1 MHEIV
6 IEYLPGLNGG
16 EVPLLPPDER
26 ERLEALSA
34 SAKKSAFA
42 LGFDPESAEPNPPG
56 SQEFIRALLL
66 EGEIRNDDL
75 LRSSRKDEIRSVC
88 FTVRAILGRD
98 KRDILA
104 LRRRALAK
112 EEDAALWSVEEIRLL
127 EAELCR
133 QHLAPV
139 RIDTG
144 PAIGPDLEEILG
156 FRCRALVFP
165 DFAQE
170 RLFLSMRSSTPSEE
184 ATPSPPKSDTET
196 PVSGSG

>member
-1 MHEIV
+1 MHTIE
-6 IEYLPGLNGG
+6 IEYLPGLHGG

-26 ERLEALSA
+26 ERLEALAA
-34 SAKKSAFA
+34 SAKKSADD
-42 LGFDPESAEPNPPG
+42 LGFDPESPEPNQPG

-66 EGEIRNDDL
+66 EGEVRNDDL
-75 LRSSRKDEIRSVC
+75 LRSSRKDEIRTASFSVRE
-88 FTVRAILGRD
+88 VRVRD

-133 QHLAPV
+133 EHLAPE
-139 RIDTG
+139 RTDDG
-144 PAIGPDLEEILG
+144 PPIGPDLEEILG

-184 ATPSPPKSDTET
+184 ATPSLPKSDTET
-196 PVSGSG
+196 PDSGSG